1 MMIKTSLLI
10 HVESSDIFYQSYNTS
25 GNFYNLLLA
34 QQDDQT
40 APITKKFSYHHS
52 FEKYVSNFLQS
63 FSLNDIEN
71 FDLFT
76 HKNSKCLFYR
86 FNDYIKMYSRKR
98 KIMKHTLKVKDS
110 IGLRKIEERNRQFL
124 VEKILH
130 SVEFENPYEN
140 SIEKKPEIIETVESN
155 YRIIRRIYQH
165 LYAEI
170 ADIFFEYIHHL
181 DPDEIQQLNDDI
193 KSNGWGVTDLLE
205 IDNSLE
211 LLSTFQ
217 LFYDNTGRL
226 PLTNGLMILP
236 DGEVPEREK
245 KVNFKSL
252 YKLF

>member
-1 MMIKTSLLI
+1 
-10 HVESSDIFYQSYNTS
+10 
-25 GNFYNLLLA
+25 
-34 QQDDQT
+34 
-40 APITKKFSYHHS
+40 
-52 FEKYVSNFLQS
+52 
-63 FSLNDIEN
+63 
-71 FDLFT
+71 
-76 HKNSKCLFYR
+76 
-86 FNDYIKMYSRKR
+86 
-98 KIMKHTLKVKDS
+98 MKHTLKVKDS

>member
-1 MMIKTSLLI
+1 
-10 HVESSDIFYQSYNTS
+10 
-25 GNFYNLLLA
+25 
-34 QQDDQT
+34 
-40 APITKKFSYHHS
+40 
-52 FEKYVSNFLQS
+52 
-63 FSLNDIEN
+63 
-71 FDLFT
+71 
-76 HKNSKCLFYR
+76 
-86 FNDYIKMYSRKR
+86 
-98 KIMKHTLKVKDS
+98 MKHTLKVKDS

-217 LFYDNTGRL
+217 LSYDNTGRL

>member
-1 MMIKTSLLI
+1 MALGKL
-10 HVESSDIFYQSYNTS
+10 
-25 GNFYNLLLA
+25 
-34 QQDDQT
+34 
-40 APITKKFSYHHS
+40 KK
-52 FEKYVSNFLQS
+52 ETDNFLW
-63 FSLNDIEN
+63 
-71 FDLFT
+71 
-76 HKNSKCLFYR
+76 K
-86 FNDYIKMYSRKR
+86 
-98 KIMKHTLKVKDS
+98 KIH
-110 IGLRKIEERNRQFL
+110 
-124 VEKILH
+124 H